1 MIHGNTEGIRKS
13 LLQEMES
20 IYELEIDR
28 REFVTL
34 ELLEALAR
42 YTGELN
48 KEIAV
53 YIGRDGEILDVM
65 IGDVDR
71 VNLPY
76 LRFRRSD
83 ERLSG
88 IRCIHT
94 HPGGDGMLSSVDLQ
108 SLKQIRFDAMAA
120 VGVRDG
126 KPVSLYVAY
135 LGDEIE
141 PGEYDYRILGPFPP
155 HRIPQEELIG
165 EIRQADRRV
174 KPASTV
180 AVGEE
185 GQERAILV
193 GLDQGNG
200 QGKDSLEELARL
212 ADTAGAVVVHQEL
225 QRRQEIDS
233 IFYIGKGKVAELALL
248 RQSLKAN
255 LVIFDDELSAVQTR
269 NLEEALGVKVIDRTT
284 LILDI
289 FASRAQSRE
298 GKLQVELAQ
307 LKYRLPR
314 LTGLG
319 QVLSRLGGGIG
330 TRGPGEKKLEVDR
343 RRIRR
348 RIFELEREIQDVKKQ
363 RDARRLRRKK
373 NELPVVALVGYTNA
387 GKSTLMNA
395 LSNSNVLTEDKLF
408 ATLDPVTRRVS
419 LPDKREFLL
428 VDTVGFINKLPHDL
442 VEAFHSTLEE
452 VLYADLL
459 LHVVDASSPY
469 MKAQMEVVD
478 RVLESLGAGGKKRI
492 TVFNKIDQLDE
503 PIEYRNGEKEPWV
516 AISALTGQGID
527 RLLYY
532 INTQLEPL
540 QRRVELTI
548 PYHLGNV
555 LAFIHENGKVFK
567 EEYTAEAIL
576 VDVLMDAVSYERVR
590 KMLALPSEQPL
601 EE

>member
-1 MIHGNTEGIRKS
+1 MINGNTEGIRKS
-13 LLQEMES
+13 LLKEMES
-20 IYELEIDR
+20 IYDLEIDR

-34 ELLEALAR
+34 ELLEVLAR

-53 YIGRDGEILDVM
+53 YIGRDGEILDVTV
-65 IGDVDR
+65 GDMDR
-71 VNLPY
+71 VNLHH

-141 PGEYDYRILGPFPP
+141 PGEYDCRILGPYPP
-155 HRIPQEELIG
+155 HRIPQEELIEG
-165 EIRQADRRV
+165 IRQADRRV
-174 KPASTV
+174 KPAPTV

-185 GQERAILV
+185 GPERAILV
-193 GLDQGNG
+193 GLDQGGG

-212 ADTAGAVVVHQEL
+212 ADTAGAVVVHREL
-225 QRRQEIDS
+225 QRRQDIDS
-233 IFYIGKGKVAELALL
+233 NFYIGKGKVAELTLL

-255 LVIFDDELSAVQTR
+255 LFIFDDELSGVQTR

-395 LSNSNVLTEDKLF
+395 LSSSNVLTEDKLF
-408 ATLDPVTRRVS
+408 ATLDPVTRNVS

-459 LHVVDASSPY
+459 LHVVDASSVH

-478 RVLESLGAGGKKRI
+478 RVLSSLGAGGKKRI
-492 TVFNKIDQLDE
+492 TVFNKMDQADLPVE
-503 PIEYRNGEKEPWV
+503 QLHGEKEPWV
-516 AISALTGQGID
+516 AISAFTGQGID

-532 INTQLEPL
+532 IDSQLEPL
-540 QRRVELTI
+540 QRRVELAI
-548 PYHLGNV
+548 PYHQGNV
-555 LAFIHENGKVFK
+555 LSYIHENGKVFK
-567 EEYTAEAIL
+567 EEYTAEAIM
-576 VDVLMDAVSYERVR
+576 VDALMDVVNYERIR
-590 KMLALPSEQPL
+590 KMLDLGSEQP
-601 EE
+601 EEE